1 MEVAI
6 NTTSYKYIHMIH
18 IIIGGVVTGSL
29 KINVA
34 GLQAGVG
41 QTVPPGHSPQKSEA
55 FEATEEDE
63 EKRAKVYYWN

>member
-1 MEVAI
+1 
-6 NTTSYKYIHMIH
+6 MIH

-63 EKRAKVYYWN
+63 EKRAKVY